1 MHSKLGIFSVFLFA
15 TVLLIPASSFHFVNA
30 QEYNDDTYY
39 YQDFNKKDN
48 YSFDNNGPDN
58 IDKDSRQY
66 YNHYS
71 EKENKNFEE
80 LVQKCEECFLQE
92 LYYQLSDKQRY
103 FFFDAIEYEFGS
115 LEKLCKLIVSGKI
128 SEQELEDILR
138 HILVQVFDK
147 VGYENND
154 KINSYSYNEYEDKYS
169 KVYYDDENSY
179 KSIPS
184 QKIDKILDNIIECLF
199 SNPTIYVVWRDN
211 TLENSDIF
219 FSASTDNGQT
229 FSEPDNISDNEGDS
243 NDPQIATEGDN
254 VYVVWVDRISVK
266 TDILF
271 SFSTNNGKSFSPPDT
286 ISDNQGE
293 SLSPQIA
300 AKGYSVFVV
309 WSGST
314 PVTTDILFSFS
325 TNNGK
330 SFSTPDNI
338 SDSALASIFPQITI
352 KGYNV
357 YLVWEDR
364 IAGNNDIFISFSNNN
379 GVSFSQPDNISDNIG
394 VSGRPQIAAEGD
406 NVYSV
411 WEDNTPSNPGILFS
425 FSTENGESFSQPND
439 ISDNIGPSLNPQMAV
454 KGDNVYVVWRDMV
467 QGNND
472 IFISF
477 STNNGVSFSQPDN
490 ISNSTGNSNSPKISA
505 W

>member
-1 MHSKLGIFSVFLFA
+1 ANTKNNFIQD
-15 TVLLIPASSFHFVNA
+15 VL
-30 QEYNDDTYY
+30 
-39 YQDFNKKDN
+39 K
-48 YSFDNNGPDN
+48 
-58 IDKDSRQY
+58 
-66 YNHYS
+66 
-71 EKENKNFEE
+71 
-80 LVQKCEECFLQE
+80 
-92 LYYQLSDKQRY
+92 
-103 FFFDAIEYEFGS
+103 
-115 LEKLCKLIVSGKI
+115 
-128 SEQELEDILR
+128 
-138 HILVQVFDK
+138 
-147 VGYENND
+147 
-154 KINSYSYNEYEDKYS
+154 
-169 KVYYDDENSY
+169 
-179 KSIPS
+179 
-184 QKIDKILDNIIECLF
+184 CLF
-199 SNPTIYVVWRDN
+199 QPPIIYVVWPD
-211 TLENSDIF
+211 TTPGTP
-219 FSASTDNGQT
+219 ST
-229 FSEPDNISDNEGDS
+229 
-243 NDPQIATEGDN
+243 A
-254 VYVVWVDRISVK
+254 
-266 TDILF
+266 DILF

-286 ISDNQGE
+286 ISDKQGE

-330 SFSTPDNI
+330 SFSPPDNI
-338 SDSALASIFPQITI
+338 SDSALASIFPQIAI
-352 KGYNV
+352 IGYNV

-425 FSTENGESFSQPND
+425 FSTDNGESFSQPND

-490 ISNSTGNSNSPKISA
+490 ISNSTGNSNNPKISV